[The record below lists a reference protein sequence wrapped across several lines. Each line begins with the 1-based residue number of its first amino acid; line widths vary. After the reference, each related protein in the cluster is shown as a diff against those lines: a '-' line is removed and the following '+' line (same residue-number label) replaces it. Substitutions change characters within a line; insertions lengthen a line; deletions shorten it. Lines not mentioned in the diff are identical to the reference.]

1 MKRLL
6 IVFLVV
12 LSLISMSS
20 VYATV
25 DFDPSQ
31 YTVEEL
37 IEIDDLI
44 WKAIPKIID
53 GTILYDANGI
63 KVIYGGLEEFSKG
76 HLIRIL
82 LDVINDTDSN
92 ITLYGRNLAVNRY
105 TFDFS
110 NGLIDVVNN
119 TIYLAKTDNRMELF
133 IKELKM
139 CDISNIN
146 SIDFDINIKNDQNG
160 DWIDSFHVH
169 LDVDYP
175 VE

>member
-1 MKRLL
+1 MAFVVNIIWTIFIFCGIIYA
-6 IVFLVV
+6 IVTNNV
-12 LSLISMSS
+12 
-20 VYATV
+20 
-25 DFDPSQ
+25 
-31 YTVEEL
+31 
-37 IEIDDLI
+37 
-44 WKAIPKIID
+44 
-53 GTILYDANGI
+53 
-63 KVIYGGLEEFSKG
+63 
-76 HLIRIL
+76 
-82 LDVINDTDSN
+82 
-92 ITLYGRNLAVNRY
+92 
-105 TFDFS
+105 
-110 NGLIDVVNN
+110 DVVNN